1 MQPKAPVP
9 TTPRQREGG
18 RAPAVRC
25 RALGQRPLLV
35 GAVLAGVNDQLGAVL
50 LRVPRIVHAQ
60 RVAVRL
66 QPDLAVGQLA
76 PLLIGGAVAGPQD
89 DLAADAAVA
98 LIVQALA
105 VVDELAVA
113 ERPVL
118 RLVGAAARPDNRL
131 GPVGRAVALV
141 VQALPVVALDRV
153 DGTTTTRGRRR
164 RRAGRRAGGRG
175 RVAQRGGELGGS
187 AGVGARQ
194 GHGGLHVALA
204 VSSVGGQRSHIVGQ
218 GCRTHLAARRLRDRA
233 GAVRAAERR
242 HFDRDA
248 LGGGAAAGGGAVVDD
263 GHGYRRRRGNRRL
276 HGAVI

>member
-105 VVDELAVA
+105 VVDELVVA
-113 ERPVL
+113 EGPVL
-118 RLVGAAARPDNRL
+118 RLVGAAARPDDRL

-141 VQALPVVALDRV
+141 VQALPVEALHRVHRPGDRY
-153 DGTTTTRGRRR
+153 RRRARRR
-164 RRAGRRAGGRG
+164 RTTAGG
-175 RVAQRGGELGGS
+175 RVAQLAGVVDLGGDV
-187 AGVGARQ
+187 VGRQADAHVHLAR
-194 GHGGLHVALA
+194 A
-204 VSSVGGQRSHIVGQ
+204 VSGGGGQRRERHGQ
-218 GCRTHLAARRLRDRA
+218 RGR
-233 GAVRAAERR
+233 GVI
-242 HFDRDA
+242 
-248 LGGGAAAGGGAVVDD
+248 GGALLVPIPAAGGAGDRPAHIDVLVGGAGID
-263 GHGYRRRRGNRRL
+263 
-276 HGAVI
+276 